1 MPIKMQKIK
10 SKFLFLFIAF
20 CFMRLSAQADFKLS
34 NFSLTPLA
42 YNPAYAG
49 SNGGISLTSVY
60 SSQWIGFPGAPKTIL
75 FNGHQAISDGLMGLG
90 INAELDKRGAE
101 EETKLVAN
109 FAYHLGLDDFWRFS
123 MGIKA
128 GIQNY
133 QVDYSLL
140 SIENPSEFIAGIGQQ
155 KTFNYI
161 FGTGFYLHN
170 ENFFIGAAI
179 PNLLAPSL
187 LDTNNST
194 ISQQALNYYFSSGY
208 KIYSHKDFY
217 IQPTV
222 LTRLVKGA
230 PVSTLIA
237 LNLNMKDEIYASA
250 NFEFKSSIGV
260 FAGIRLYEK
269 YLIGY
274 AFDKSI
280 TKFNSQNNGTH
291 SLFLNFNIDGRNNRP
306 CSCYSY

>member
-1 MPIKMQKIK
+1 
-10 SKFLFLFIAF
+10 
-20 CFMRLSAQADFKLS
+20 MRLSAQADFKLS

-75 FNGHQAISDGLMGLG
+75 FNGHQAISYGLMGLG

-109 FAYHLGLDDFWRFS
+109 IAYHLDINDFWRFS

-128 GIQNY
+128 GAQIY
-133 QVDYSLL
+133 QVDYTLL
-140 SIENPSEFIAGIGQQ
+140 SIENSSEFIAGIGQQ
-155 KTFNYI
+155 KTLNYI
-161 FGTGFYLHN
+161 LGTGFYLHH

-179 PNLLAPSL
+179 PNFLSPSL
-187 LDTNNST
+187 LDANNST
-194 ISQQALNYYFSSGY
+194 ISQQAMNYYFSSGY
-208 KIYSHKDFY
+208 KIHTNKDIY
-217 IQPTV
+217 IQPTI

-230 PVSTLIA
+230 PISTLLA
-237 LNLNMKDEIYASA
+237 VNLNMKDEIFASA
-250 NFEFKSSIGV
+250 NFEFKSSVGI
-260 FAGIRLYEK
+260 FAGIRIYEN

-280 TKFNSQNNGTH
+280 TKFNSQNNGMH